1 MPGSYARARSGQG
14 NRRPLAQGL
23 ALDFFRHLSLLRAG
37 ALRAARSKTAPQP
50 FVIQGGDPK
59 GDGSG
64 GPGYQYQQETSPNLK
79 HDAAG
84 VLSMAN
90 AGPGTNGS
98 QFFITLAA
106 TPNLDGGYNVF
117 GRVTD
122 GMSVVNN
129 IVVGDKIL
137 SVSVREN

>member
-1 MPGSYARARSGQG
+1 MSPSP
-14 NRRPLAQGL
+14 NPLG
-23 ALDFFRHLSLLRAG
+23 G
-37 ALRAARSKTAPQP
+37 ALVFLCS
-50 FVIQGGDPK
+50 
-59 GDGSG
+59 
-64 GPGYQYQQETSPNLK
+64 YPNRD
-79 HDAAG
+79 DA
-84 VLSMAN
+84 M
-90 AGPGTNGS
+90 
-98 QFFITLAA
+98 AA